1 METAEDPLARLR
13 VARAEAERLNTE
25 YRQAIV
31 TVFKRATFVCRRGG
45 DIDAVL
51 AEVQLLKPG
60 RRVNESPWADAPVAD
75 TGAGEA
81 DLKER
86 VKDWY
91 LALPD
96 EVRHTW
102 STEAFV
108 GHRGTRD

>member
-1 METAEDPLARLR
+1 M
-13 VARAEAERLNTE
+13 
-25 YRQAIV
+25 
-31 TVFKRATFVCRRGG
+31 FKRATFVCRRGG

-51 AEVQLLKPG
+51 AEVQLLKPSRHVSERSG
-60 RRVNESPWADAPVAD
+60 AEVAGTDPVAGD
-75 TGAGEA
+75 A

-102 STEAFV
+102 STETFV
-108 GHRGTRD
+108 GHRNTPD